1 MKPST
6 PGKPGPRRSTM
17 SALGAAPRR
26 PRILLAD
33 DHQLLLEAFQ
43 RLLEPEFTVVA
54 TVTDGRAML
63 AAARELRPDVIVLDI
78 SMPRLNGMEAARQL
92 RQSLPDTKLVFLT
105 MNQDVSLAAEA
116 FQLGASAYVVKH
128 SAASELRQAIQL
140 ALRGKT
146 YMTPLLGDEKPQE
159 LMRRRRRGKQDLT
172 SRQREILQLL
182 AEGQSMKEVAAALD
196 LTPRTVA
203 FHKYRLMEQLRLRTT
218 AELVQYAIKHG
229 LISP

>member
-1 MKPST
+1 MKPATTGRLS
-6 PGKPGPRRSTM
+6 PRV
-17 SALGAAPRR
+17 GAPKTVGR
-26 PRILLAD
+26 PRIILAD
-33 DHQLLLEAFQ
+33 DHKLLLEAFQ
-43 RLLEPEFTVVA
+43 RLLEPEFAVVA
-54 TVTDGRAML
+54 AVTDGRAML

-92 RQSLPDTKLVFLT
+92 RQSLPGTKLVFLT
-105 MNQDVSLAAEA
+105 MNQDISLAAEA
-116 FQLGASAYVVKH
+116 FNLGASAYVVKH

-146 YMTPLLGDEKPQE
+146 YMTPLLGEEKPQE
-159 LMRRRRRGKQDLT
+159 LARRRRRGKQDLT

-182 AEGQSMKEVAAALD
+182 AEGQSMKEIAGALN